1 MNRLITSVLVGL
13 VGLNAVLQADPTK
26 PKLVV
31 GIMVDQLR
39 TDYIDYLRD
48 LFGER
53 GLKLLADSG
62 LNLRNVDFG
71 VAGLNGGVATAEV
84 MSGAYPRTNGVTSV
98 LTATGQLSPDQ
109 LTVTTIA
116 DELAI
121 DGGGMANVYAIA
133 PDRATA
139 VALGGHAANSVIWL
153 DPNSGQWTTDSY
165 YGPLPQTAA
174 LRNGRQA
181 VAARIDTMVWKPVL
195 PIDRY
200 PGVAPKKKFYPFR
213 YTFPTSD
220 RDVYRRFARTPLMN
234 REVTD
239 LAIDFINGLKLGNRG
254 SDATDMIGIG
264 LTAAPYKEASDGN
277 YRLEL
282 ADSYIRLDGQ
292 IERLLNAI
300 DSTVGLDHTVVFL
313 SSTGYCDEA
322 VPEDPQFRI
331 PGGELSLKRM
341 KSLLNSYLT
350 AKYGNGDFVEKIED
364 NVLTLNYKTID
375 EKHLDLNEVL
385 TASRSFLNRM
395 SGVDRVFTFDEILSG
410 NTPEARA
417 LQLSTDPHT
426 APDLTIDYQS
436 GWTVIDDLK
445 YPVTEKV
452 VRSSAVAT
460 PAFILAPAL
469 EAETINTPVDATA
482 LAATVSGILRIRSPN
497 ASRQPIR

>member
-1 MNRLITSVLVGL
+1 MNKIITSVLVGL
-13 VGLNAVLQADPTK
+13 VGLNAVLQAEPTK

-53 GLKLLADSG
+53 GLKLLVDSG

-71 VAGLNGGVATAEV
+71 VSGLNGGVATAEV
-84 MSGAYPRTNGVTSV
+84 MTGSYPRTNGVTSV

-109 LTVTTIA
+109 LSVTTLS

-139 VALGGHAANSVIWL
+139 VALGGHAANSAIWL
-153 DPNSGQWTTDSY
+153 DTDNGRWTTDAY
-165 YGPLPQTAA
+165 YGPLPQTAQ
-174 LRNGRQA
+174 LRNGTKS
-181 VAARIDTMVWKPVL
+181 VAARIDTMVWKPAL
-195 PIDRY
+195 PTDRY
-200 PGVAPKKKFYPFR
+200 PGVAPQKKFYPFR
-213 YTFPTSD
+213 YTFPRND

-239 LAIDFINGLKLGNRG
+239 LAIDFISGLKLGNRG
-254 SDATDMIGIG
+254 SDATDMLGIG
-264 LTAAPYKEASDGN
+264 LTAAPYKEAADGS
-277 YRLEL
+277 YRFEL
-282 ADSYIRLDGQ
+282 ADSYLRLDGQ
-292 IERLLNAI
+292 IERLIDAI
-300 DSTVGLDHTVVFL
+300 DTNVGLDKAVIFL

-322 VPEDPQFRI
+322 VPEDPKFRI

-350 AKYGNGDFVEKIED
+350 AKYGNGDFIEKIED
-364 NVLTLNYKTID
+364 NVVSLNRKTIED
-375 EKHLDLNEVL
+375 KRLDLSVVL
-385 TASRSFLNRM
+385 SEARSFLNRM

-410 NTPEARA
+410 NSPEARA
-417 LQLSTDPHT
+417 HQLATDPHT

-436 GWTVIDDLK
+436 GWTVVDDLK
-445 YPVTEKV
+445 YPVTQKV
-452 VRSSAVAT
+452 VRASAVAT
-460 PAFILAPAL
+460 PAYILAPGL
-469 EAETINTPVDATA
+469 EAEKINTPVDATG
-482 LAATVSGILRIRSPN
+482 LAATVAGILRIRSPN
-497 ASRQPIR
+497 ASAQPIR